1 MKILQVASS
10 LPNRGGIEKAV
21 LHLAEGLQIR
31 GHEVDIAAIPGSWVE
46 AEAHKNNLSTV
57 PLTVRRQHDF
67 AALLP
72 CLRLLR
78 EKRYDI
84 INTHFSPDYLLPAL
98 AACPLKSSH
107 TVMTRYHV
115 KPWRGAKKWMYEKG
129 LGYRLI
135 LAVSAAVRNALLAG
149 GMAEEFVE
157 VVYTGVPVPPQE
169 SQESQNN
176 FLRQELGLASDCVLA
191 GIVSRISPE
200 KGHGMLLEAMRS
212 VDKNVLCLVVG
223 EGPDRAKM
231 EAFARENGLQERVR
245 FLGWRT
251 DAMTVMNAL
260 DIIVQPSQWEEAC
273 SLSILEAMGCG
284 KPLVVT
290 DSGGNAELVL
300 HERTGLVVPKS
311 SPAALAAALS
321 TLAHSA
327 ELRGEYG
334 RAAKA
339 RHTEFFTV
347 AAMAEHTEQAY
358 LRLLSTG
365 KPSFPIS

>member
-1 MKILQVASS
+1 MKILQVASA

-21 LHLAEGLQIR
+21 LHLAAGLQER
-31 GHEVDIAAIPGSWVE
+31 GHEVDIAAIPESWVE
-46 AEAHKNNLSTV
+46 QEAHKSSLSTV

-72 CLRLLR
+72 CFRLLR

-98 AACPLKSSH
+98 AARPLKSSC

-115 KPWRGAKKWMYEKG
+115 KTWRGTKKWMYEKG
-129 LGYRLI
+129 LGYSKI
-135 LAVSAAVRNALLAG
+135 LAVSEAVRNALIAG

-157 VVYTGVPVPPQE
+157 VVYTGVPAPPQE
-169 SQESQNN
+169 PQAMQNN
-176 FLRQELGLASDCVLA
+176 VLRQELDLAPDCVLA
-191 GIVSRISPE
+191 GIVSRIAPE

-212 VDKNVLCLVVG
+212 VAENVLCLVVG

-231 EAFARENGLQERVR
+231 EAFARENGLRERVR

-251 DAMTVMNAL
+251 DALAVMNAL

-284 KPLVVT
+284 KPLIVT
-290 DSGGNAELVL
+290 ESGGNAELVL

-311 SPAALAAALS
+311 SPAALAAALN
-321 TLAHSA
+321 TLAQNA
-327 ELRGEYG
+327 ALRDAYG

-339 RHTEFFTV
+339 RHGERFTV

-358 LRLLSTG
+358 LRLLSTD
-365 KPSFPIS
+365 K